1 MVPLQEVQRWC
12 APAPPPGFPL
22 SSSMLWPEWWKYAS
36 AGIHGGH
43 LPPPPPSSACVP
55 GLPSVSRYTVA
66 SVTGGPTVVSTVGP
80 QRSVVSTNDLRPR
93 LEPVPSNLCAVP
105 TLSPADACCGRGQ
118 DFGPNPY
125 LWSAA
130 SRSWPTVDTD
140 PRVGPT
146 PTTLSDAQNQNALER
161 ELRLRGA
168 ASAAGGYTGP
178 PGLRSPDREHRLRG
192 TAASGG
198 LHPGSVGRKAPNQEL
213 RLRDT
218 TRRDIGPVR
227 SEGLSSVGIY
237 QVRSDERHRTR
248 SFGSGIPSIPV
259 TCHRSRRDIGPVRSE
274 GLSSVGVCQ
283 VRSGERHRTRSFG
296 SRMLSIPVTCH
307 RSRRDIGTVRSEDL
321 SSVDVSF
328 PVMWDRDRTDSGPVR
343 TMVLS
348 RPVNFLR
355 YRPGMCPVRYPILRC
370 GRRTTYHASWR
381 GCRSYRGFGCL
392 FQPAPGRT
400 IIGWTC

>member
-43 LPPPPPSSACVP
+43 LPPPPSSACVP

-227 SEGLSSVGIY
+227 SEGLSSVG
-237 QVRSDERHRTR
+237 V
-248 SFGSGIPSIPV
+248 F
-259 TCHRSRRDIGPVRSE
+259 
-274 GLSSVGVCQ
+274 Q